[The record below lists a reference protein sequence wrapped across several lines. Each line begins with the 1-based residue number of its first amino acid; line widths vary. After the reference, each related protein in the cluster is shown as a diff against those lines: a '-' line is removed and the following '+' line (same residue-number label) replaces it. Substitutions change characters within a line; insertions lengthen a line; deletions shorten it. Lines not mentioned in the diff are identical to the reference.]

1 MAPGDTAVL
10 RARLTRARGERTQG
24 EAAQLCGVS
33 KQGWNVWEGGRSA
46 LTTEHVCKIARALG
60 VDAAWLAFGD
70 DPEPVP
76 LTGEPLTW
84 EGYGARVREAR
95 DKKGLSLDAAATAL
109 GFANRGGPHKI
120 ETERVRL
127 DLALDN
133 LTVLGDPRSGRST
146 ALLGVG
152 LYLAAALQLGQEG
165 GSAVHVGHQGV
176 VPAPLQA
183 PVMSLHLEVEHL
195 GGEAVGGSDA
205 LGHPGDHL
213 VRLGPVL
220 GREGAQ

>member
-1 MAPGDTAVL
+1 MTTKPQTTETPALVTRRHRL
-10 RARLTRARGERTQG
+10 RSADLPARLTRARGERTQG

-127 DLALDN
+127 DLALCER
-133 LTVLGDPRSGRST
+133 L
-146 ALLGVG
+146 AQLLGKTPE
-152 LYLAAALQLGQEG
+152 YLAF
-165 GSAVHVGHQGV
+165 
-176 VPAPLQA
+176 
-183 PVMSLHLEVEHL
+183 
-195 GGEAVGGSDA
+195 
-205 LGHPGDHL
+205 
-213 VRLGPVL
+213 
-220 GREGAQ
+220 GRR